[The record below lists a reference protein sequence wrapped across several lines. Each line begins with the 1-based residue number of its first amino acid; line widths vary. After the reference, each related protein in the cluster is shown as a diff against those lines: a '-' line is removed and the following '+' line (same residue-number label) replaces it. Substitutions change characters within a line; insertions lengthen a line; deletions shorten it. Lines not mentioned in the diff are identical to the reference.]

1 MNQNQQD
8 FEQGLDSPCHKLFTE
23 MIPEFQEGYLS
34 YVFQTEKK
42 DIQKGASKISIKVF
56 TAL

>member
-34 YVFQTEKK
+34 YVFQTEKRIFK
-42 DIQKGASKISIKVF
+42 KGASKISIKVF